1 MTRNGTGRH
10 GGAGFT
16 GAALTRRTALSSLA
30 GLAGGL
36 SVRLGGVVAL
46 PGLAACSTLNPT
58 APQLYTLT
66 PRATV
71 PAGPRADWQLLVE
84 APSAAAG
91 IDTPRIALSRTPT
104 SLDYFADVSW
114 ADRAPNMVQGLI
126 VQTFEDSGRI
136 VSVGRDTVGLRSD
149 YVLKTE
155 LRDFQAEYA
164 APAAAGPDT
173 VHVRL
178 SAKLVAMPR
187 RTIEAGDSFEAVVPV
202 KGRAFTD
209 VIAAFDEALGRVTS
223 ELVTWAL
230 AQPFAPGHAAAG

>member
-1 MTRNGTGRH
+1 M
-10 GGAGFT
+10 T
-16 GAALTRRTALSSLA
+16 GAANLRKGSGKGAARPALCAVA
-30 GLAGGL
+30 GAVLL
-36 SVRLGGVVAL
+36 L
-46 PGLAACSTLNPT
+46 GLAACSTLNPT

-66 PRATV
+66 PRASI
-71 PAGPRADWQLLVE
+71 GPGPKADWQLLVE
-84 APSAAAG
+84 TPAAAAG
-91 IDTPRIALSRTPT
+91 IDTPRIALARTPT

-149 YVLKTE
+149 YVLKSE

-164 APAAAGPDT
+164 TPGAALPDR

-187 RTIEAGDSFEAVVPV
+187 RTIEAGETFEASAPV
-202 KGRAFTD
+202 RGRSFTD
-209 VIAAFDEALGRVTS
+209 IVAAFDEALGRVTGD
-223 ELVTWAL
+223 LVTWSL
-230 AQPFAPGHAAAG
+230 SQRFRPSGS

>member
-1 MTRNGTGRH
+1 MTVTAILRKGTGN
-10 GGAGFT
+10 GAVRSALRAVA
-16 GAALTRRTALSSLA
+16 GAVLLL
-30 GLAGGL
+30 
-36 SVRLGGVVAL
+36 
-46 PGLAACSTLNPT
+46 GLAACATLNPT

-71 PAGPRADWQLLVE
+71 APGPKVDWQLLVE
-84 APSAAAG
+84 TPSAAAG
-91 IDTPRIALSRTPT
+91 IDTPRIALARTPT

-149 YVLKTE
+149 YVLKSE

-164 APAAAGPDT
+164 TPGAAMPDR

-187 RTIEAGDSFEAVVPV
+187 RTIEASETFEASVPV
-202 KGRAFTD
+202 RGRSFTD
-209 VIAAFDEALGRVTS
+209 IVTAFDEALGLVS
-223 ELVTWAL
+223 GELVNWAL
-230 AQPFAPGHAAAG
+230 SQRLPAPGS

>member
-1 MTRNGTGRH
+1 MRLARMERSGTA
-10 GGAGFT
+10 GAVVCRIL
-16 GAALTRRTALSSLA
+16 GAALLL
-30 GLAGGL
+30 GLT
-36 SVRLGGVVAL
+36 
-46 PGLAACSTLNPT
+46 ACSTLNPT
-58 APQLYTLT
+58 APHLYTLT

-71 PAGPRADWQLLVE
+71 APGPKADWQLLVE
-84 APSAAAG
+84 TPSAAAG
-91 IDTPRIALSRTPT
+91 IDTPRIALARTPT

-149 YVLKTE
+149 YVLKSE

-164 APAAAGPDT
+164 TPGAAIPDR

-187 RTIEAGDSFEAVVPV
+187 RTIEAGETFEASAPV
-202 KGRAFTD
+202 RGRSFTD
-209 VIAAFDEALGRVTS
+209 VIAAFDEALGRVTG
-223 ELVTWAL
+223 ELVSWSL
-230 AQPFAPGHAAAG
+230 SRRFHPSGS